1 MKFLELKIPPPA
13 LALTVA
19 ALMWLASRLMEPP
32 QVSFAIRVSAAVAL
46 LVIGQSVSVGGM
58 RSFRKAKTTMN
69 PFKPGAT
76 SALVIDGVYR
86 FTRNPMYV
94 GLLITLLGWAAF
106 LSQPLVLVFLPL
118 FVLYMTQFQI
128 KPEERFLSSLFGTE
142 YKEYMAKVRRWL

>member
-13 LALTVA
+13 LALIVA
-19 ALMWLASRLMEPP
+19 VLMWLASQLMEPP
-32 QVSFAIRVSAAVAL
+32 RMSFAIRVAAAL
-46 LVIGQSVSVGGM
+46 ALVVVGQSISVGGM

-76 SALVIDGVYR
+76 SALVSDGVYR

-106 LSQPLVLVFLPL
+106 LSKPLALIFLPL
-118 FVLYMTQFQI
+118 FVLYITQFQI
-128 KPEERFLSSLFGTE
+128 KPEERVLSSMFGTE
-142 YKEYMAKVRRWL
+142 YAKYKAKVRRWL